1 MIFFQTAKQFC
12 DFAEIPFSLR
22 DILTKT
28 SSSSYRFIGGARL
41 GDAELVVGDHSEV
54 VGSLRVK
61 VLVADRVVLHR
72 AATRASFCLPF
83 VQI

>member
-1 MIFFQTAKQFC
+1 MIFSKLQSN
-12 DFAEIPFSLR
+12 FAEISISLG

-28 SSSSYRFIGGARL
+28 SSSSYRFIGGAGL
-41 GDAELVVGDHSEV
+41 GDAELVVGDDSEV
-54 VGSLRVK
+54 VRGLRVK

-72 AATRASFCLPF
+72 AAAGASFGLPF